1 MSDSQLTSFF
11 PGSAKHF
18 LIKTIDKNSVDSRII
33 DKIGKEGSDY
43 SSGGGDPCPNP
54 RNPDC
59 SNQWGDGSHWQD
71 PSEPYYDCGC
81 LCTRCE

>member
-18 LIKTIDKNSVDSRII
+18 LIKTIDKNKVDSRII
-33 DKIGKEGSDY
+33 DKEGSDY

-54 RNPDC
+54 ANPEC
-59 SNQWGDGSHWQD
+59 PNEWREGWQD
-71 PSEPYYDCGC
+71 HPENYNFDGCGC
-81 LCTRCE
+81 LCTKCE